1 MRVLVTPDELSAEGV
16 LKRTAEDG
24 AGEVLVAET
33 AQGPRAYANACPH
46 MGVAVDGPG
55 ETFIRLRDHLSCPV
69 HHALFDLTTG
79 LCVWGPC
86 KGRSLA
92 PVELVLRA

>member
-1 MRVLVTPDELSAEGV
+1 MRVRVAADELPAETV

-24 AGEVLVAET
+24 AEVLVVST
-33 AQGPRAYANACPH
+33 AQGLRAYANACPH
-46 MGVAVDGPG
+46 MGAAFDGPG
-55 ETFIRLRDHLSCPV
+55 ETFIRLRDHLSCPA

-92 PVELVLRA
+92 AVELVLTV